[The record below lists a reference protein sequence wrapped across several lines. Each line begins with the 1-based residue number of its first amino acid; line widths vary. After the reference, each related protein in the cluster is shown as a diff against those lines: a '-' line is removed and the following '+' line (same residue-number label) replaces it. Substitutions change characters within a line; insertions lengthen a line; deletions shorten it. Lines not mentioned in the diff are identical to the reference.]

1 MGIYELDSIS
11 TRFDIPIE
19 TTLEVAHILIG
30 KGTIS
35 GELDEKNRRIIPKR
49 RETDFSCA
57 SCTKV
62 NEKDAKFCSHCG
74 AKLDFT
80 MVPKEEKIEKLTESN
95 NAQELVPISK
105 NKILGIFSVAIM
117 FISTIA
123 YIILMVFGFDYFFAT
138 IPFAVFLI
146 AGTILGAKSSYYA
159 VGKAGY
165 ALNTI
170 SLITIIIYIFTML
183 MWMI

>member
-1 MGIYELDSIS
+1 MGIYELESIS
-11 TRFDIPIE
+11 MRFDIPIE
-19 TTLEVAHILIG
+19 ITLEVAHILIG
-30 KGTIS
+30 KGIIS
-35 GELDEKNRRIIPKR
+35 GELDEENRRIIPKK
-49 RETDFSCA
+49 REQDFSCVT
-57 SCTKV
+57 CNKI

-80 MVPKEEKIEKLTESN
+80 IVPKEEIIEKSTESIN
-95 NAQELVPISK
+95 TQELVPISK

-117 FISTIA
+117 VISTIA
-123 YIILMVFGFDYFFAT
+123 YIVLMVFGFDYFFAT
-138 IPFAVFLI
+138 IPFALFLI